1 MFLKNAEGNVLN
13 LSSLGSYQ
21 SSALLLTTTF
31 NQQSSKNCI
40 RTLWPI
46 KLVFDLLE
54 VLLLI
59 DLFYRYCYLPSI
71 LIDKLND

>member
-1 MFLKNAEGNVLN
+1 MLN
-13 LSSLGSYQ
+13 LSSLGPYQ

-31 NQQSSKNCI
+31 NQQSTKNCI
-40 RTLWPI
+40 RTLWRI
-46 KLVFDLLE
+46 KLVFDLLY

-59 DLFYRYCYLPSI
+59 DLFYSYRYLPSI